1 MLFNVFKRHAPMFLL
16 LLFLGGILVLDVLS
30 EPVCQVDEPHW
41 ITTSYVTWRL
51 VSGDRKLQW
60 KTAYKKH
67 KLGDWGHKNPPLGK
81 LLIGAS
87 VAASGLPAK
96 AINYRWKWPHSYFY
110 NLRTGR
116 LPPRHL
122 LKSVRLFM
130 VGLSVFVLLFVYLIA
145 FKLTLKPTLS
155 LLAPLVLFAL
165 PVYRSHS
172 VVVYT
177 DIPQLLFLV
186 MGIYA
191 YLAFLEKERWG
202 WLVLA
207 SSLWGLS
214 CAVKFSSGVLVAG
227 AVLFCFFLTMGW
239 KKRVLSAFLIGALS
253 LFSFFAVNPYLYSH
267 PAQKLGR
274 ILKSWSKTKQS
285 QQKSGHFKTVQT
297 RGKAFS
303 LMFRSAFFSPFQMK
317 GRAPASFLWI
327 VLLLF
332 CFFAALDTARLWFEG
347 ARPDMRRLSEIRLF
361 FGCLLLGLL
370 LSLFFW
376 NTFSGLFGGV
386 LLSFS
391 IRLLTS
397 WREEDIQQRQRK
409 FLFFA
414 FWSSFVLTALWLP
427 LDWSRYYLPVLLFFP
442 LLFVAG
448 LDRFVQSVATKN
460 PVSSTEE
467 VVSSKRRERLLRL
480 LFPTGVVIFS
490 LGFAIFWVT
499 QSSAI
504 SRQQQS
510 ALTSR
515 SMASLVELW
524 DGTKNREKKVQLSSI
539 IVDRLFMMRR
549 LQDALLE
556 LKKVQ
561 PHAPKHPELM
571 FRHAMVLLWSRKP
584 LQARKILKEAVSLY
598 PGNKQ
603 LKRAYQM
610 TFRR

>member
-1 MLFNVFKRHAPMFLL
+1 M
-16 LLFLGGILVLDVLS
+16 
-30 EPVCQVDEPHW
+30 
-41 ITTSYVTWRL
+41 
-51 VSGDRKLQW
+51 
-60 KTAYKKH
+60 
-67 KLGDWGHKNPPLGK
+67 
-81 LLIGAS
+81 
-87 VAASGLPAK
+87 
-96 AINYRWKWPHSYFY
+96 
-110 NLRTGR
+110 
-116 LPPRHL
+116 
-122 LKSVRLFM
+122 
-130 VGLSVFVLLFVYLIA
+130 
-145 FKLTLKPTLS
+145 
-155 LLAPLVLFAL
+155 
-165 PVYRSHS
+165 
-172 VVVYT
+172 
-177 DIPQLLFLV
+177 
-186 MGIYA
+186 
-191 YLAFLEKERWG
+191 
-202 WLVLA
+202 
-207 SSLWGLS
+207 
-214 CAVKFSSGVLVAG
+214 
-227 AVLFCFFLTMGW
+227 
-239 KKRVLSAFLIGALS
+239 
-253 LFSFFAVNPYLYSH
+253 
-267 PAQKLGR
+267 
-274 ILKSWSKTKQS
+274 
-285 QQKSGHFKTVQT
+285 
-297 RGKAFS
+297 
-303 LMFRSAFFSPFQMK
+303 
-317 GRAPASFLWI
+317 
-327 VLLLF
+327 
-332 CFFAALDTARLWFEG
+332 
-347 ARPDMRRLSEIRLF
+347 
-361 FGCLLLGLL
+361 
-370 LSLFFW
+370 
-376 NTFSGLFGGV
+376 
-386 LLSFS
+386 SFS

-556 LKKVQ
+556 LEKVQ